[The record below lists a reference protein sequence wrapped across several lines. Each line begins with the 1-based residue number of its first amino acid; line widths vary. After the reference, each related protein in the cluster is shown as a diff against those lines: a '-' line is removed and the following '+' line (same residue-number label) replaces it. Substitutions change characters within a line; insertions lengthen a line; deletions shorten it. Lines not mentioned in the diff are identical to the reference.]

1 MSGEWEV
8 EILVIV
14 SNYENLCYIVE
25 CFEIFFEIFFIIK
38 VNKVEQEQWEIELMC
53 KLDIDFIVLACYM

>member
-38 VNKVEQEQWEIELMC
+38 VNKVE
-53 KLDIDFIVLACYM
+53 